1 MPVRRS
7 LKDEKGRKHEAVYV
21 QPVVCA
27 YRKKARER
35 VLVKEKECFCP
46 ESPSGSTQRLNERK
60 KNSVR
65 KRKGAEKAEIIIWS
79 SEK

>member
-1 MPVRRS
+1 M
-7 LKDEKGRKHEAVYV
+7 KDEKGRKHEAVYV

-60 KNSVR
+60 NSVR
-65 KRKGAEKAEIIIWS
+65 KRKGAGKEEIIIWS

>member
-21 QPVVCA
+21 QPVVCV

-60 KNSVR
+60 NSVR
-65 KRKGAEKAEIIIWS
+65 KRKGAGKAEIIIWS
-79 SEK
+79 SEE

>member
-1 MPVRRS
+1 MPVGRS

-21 QPVVCA
+21 QPVVCV

-60 KNSVR
+60 KTAYGSGKEQE
-65 KRKGAEKAEIIIWS
+65 KRK
-79 SEK
+79 

>member
-60 KNSVR
+60 NSVR
-65 KRKGAEKAEIIIWS
+65 KRKGAGKAEIIIWS
-79 SEK
+79 SEE